1 VAESKNLEYIEREGR
16 GRGSRRGKAF
26 DEEASLSEL
35 TLGGGE
41 LTEKVV
47 YINRS
52 AKVVKGGRRFHFSA
66 LVVVGDKKGS
76 VGIGLGKAGEVSDAI
91 RKGGEIARR
100 SMVKIALREGTI
112 PHEVTYRY
120 DGSEILL
127 KPASPGTGVIAGKTP
142 RAVLELV
149 GIKDI
154 LSKSLGSN
162 NPINLTKAT
171 LEALKKL
178 RLKEDIYTARG
189 KEIKKPEQQTAEQ
202 TEQKQESKPAAS
214 E

>member
-1 VAESKNLEYIEREGR
+1 MAESKNLEFEEREGR
-16 GRGSRRGKAF
+16 GRGSRRGRSF
-26 DEEASLSEL
+26 EEEAPIAEV
-35 TLGGGE
+35 TVGADE

-47 YINRS
+47 YINRT

-66 LVVVGDKKGS
+66 LVVVGDKKGR
-76 VGIGLGKAGEVSDAI
+76 VGIGFGKAGEVSDAI

-100 SMVKIALREGTI
+100 NMIKIALREGTI

-142 RAVLELV
+142 RAVLELA

-162 NPINLTKAT
+162 NPVNLTKAT

-178 RLKEDIYTARG
+178 RLKEEIYEARG
-189 KEIKKPEQQTAEQ
+189 KQIKKPEQAAGQ
-202 TEQKQESKPAAS
+202 TEGTQESQPAPAA